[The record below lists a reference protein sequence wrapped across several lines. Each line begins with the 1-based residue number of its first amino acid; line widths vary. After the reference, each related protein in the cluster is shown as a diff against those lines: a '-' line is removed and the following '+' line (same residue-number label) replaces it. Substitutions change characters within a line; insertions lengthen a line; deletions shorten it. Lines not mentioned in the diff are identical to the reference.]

1 VSAPRPGDSVAVV
14 GAGIAG
20 LTAARLL
27 HERYEVAVYETG
39 AYPGGHTNTI
49 DVEDPRGLTPVDTG
63 FIVYN
68 ERNYPLFTKLLT
80 ELGVATHP
88 ADMSFSV
95 RDEATGLEYN
105 GTSLSALFAQRRNLF
120 SPGFLAMLRDILRFN
135 RAAERVLREAPDT
148 RTVAEHVAAGRYS
161 RRFVEHYLVPIGA
174 SLWSSPADDFRDF
187 PIRFVV
193 EFLHAHGMLQLRG
206 RPQWRTVTGGARE
219 YVKKLTAPFADRLH
233 LNTPIQSIRRTES
246 AVRLTPVRGEPRDF
260 DHAVVACHADQAL
273 RLLENPTPAERD
285 VLAAFPYQRNRTLLH
300 TDACVLPRSP
310 RAVAAWN
317 YHRAADSPSAATLT
331 YNMNMLQSLDTE
343 RTYLV
348 TLGAGDRVDP
358 AKVIREIE
366 YHHPRFVTG
375 RQAAQARHDELIDAG
390 RLSFCGAYW
399 GYGFHEDGVR
409 SAVRV
414 AEAFGVE
421 WP

>member
-1 VSAPRPGDSVAVV
+1 MSAPRPGDAVAVV

-20 LTAARLL
+20 LTAASLL
-27 HERYEVAVYETG
+27 HKQYDVTVYEAG
-39 AYPGGHTNTI
+39 AFPGGHSNTI
-49 DVEDPRGLTPVDTG
+49 DVEDPRGVTPVDTG

-68 ERNYPLFTKLLT
+68 ERNYPLFTKLLAQ
-80 ELGVATHP
+80 LGVVTRP
-88 ADMSFSV
+88 SDMSFSV
-95 RDEATGLEYN
+95 RDGATGLEYN
-105 GTSLSALFAQRRNLF
+105 GTSLSALFAQRRNAL
-120 SPGFLAMLRDILRFN
+120 SPGFLVMLRDILRFN
-135 RAAERVLREAPDT
+135 RSAERVLREAPDT
-148 RTVAEHVAAGRYS
+148 RTVAEHVAAERYS

-206 RPQWRTVTGGARE
+206 RPQWRTVAGGARE
-219 YVKKLTAPFADRLH
+219 YVKKLTAPFAGRIRLGC
-233 LNTPIQSIRRTES
+233 PVRSIRRSEEAVRITTAAGES
-246 AVRLTPVRGEPRDF
+246 ARH

-285 VLAAFPYQRNRTLLH
+285 VLAAFPSQRNRTLLH
-300 TDACVLPRSP
+300 TDASVLPRSP

-317 YHRAADSPSAATLT
+317 YHRAANSPNAATLT

-348 TLGAGDRVDP
+348 TLGDDGSVDP
-358 AKVIREIE
+358 ACVVREIE
-366 YHHPRFVTG
+366 YRHPRFAPG
-375 RQAAQARHDELIDAG
+375 RLAAQARSPELVSAG

-414 AEAFGVE
+414 AEAFGVR